1 LLDSVQKTLGLARSM
16 TYNGVCP
23 VVELIRKMYRSGV
36 TLSKEAMCEVEA
48 RLVRKPGLEK
58 WFITIA
64 PQRIERDLG

>member
-1 LLDSVQKTLGLARSM
+1 
-16 TYNGVCP
+16 
-23 VVELIRKMYRSGV
+23 MYRSGV
-36 TLSKEAMCEVEA
+36 TLSKEAMREVEA